1 MKSFVKRIGFALA
14 VCAMTSLMAFADV
27 KSDKVTFT
35 EDLTVNGTVVKKGT
49 YRVMFDDQTGELTIA
64 KDNKQT
70 VAKTKARMGLNP
82 ATREPMK
89 IKAAKTVRFKASK
102 VLKEAV

>member
-1 MKSFVKRIGFALA
+1 MSKKFIAQVIQDSAELSGVAANRVATDLIEAIVKEMKKEGSFTLPSFGSFR
-14 VCAMTSLMAFADV
+14 
-27 KSDKVTFT
+27 
-35 EDLTVNGTVVKKGT
+35 
-49 YRVMFDDQTGELTIA
+49 
-64 KDNKQT
+64 

-82 ATREPMK
+82 ATREPLK

>member
-1 MKSFVKRIGFALA
+1 
-14 VCAMTSLMAFADV
+14 
-27 KSDKVTFT
+27 
-35 EDLTVNGTVVKKGT
+35 
-49 YRVMFDDQTGELTIA
+49 
-64 KDNKQT
+64 
-70 VAKTKARMGLNP
+70 MGLNP

>member
-1 MKSFVKRIGFALA
+1 MSKKFLAQVIRESGEMTGVSANRVATDLIEAIVTEMKREGSFTLPSFG
-14 VCAMTSLMAFADV
+14 
-27 KSDKVTFT
+27 TF
-35 EDLTVNGTVVKKGT
+35 
-49 YRVMFDDQTGELTIA
+49 R
-64 KDNKQT
+64 